1 MKSFIVLTVICLHL
15 KWSFGTPVGVS
26 SFAYQ
31 DSSGNRY
38 GGTYH
43 TPGAQLDQFFEPKD
57 LQFQTPY
64 QQNSYQA
71 QGNFFPDYFR
81 NLQFLIQEAF
91 ESNLANQAL
100 ALKAAQQAFDLTSS
114 QAGYIPY
121 LPFRSGDFGN
131 FGNMFNSANS
141 AFAGGFAA
149 PGFTHQIAA
158 ISPPNPNNPNV
169 NVFERFNEGSAI
181 PGANFVSMKSTAY
194 SSSSNINGKEI
205 SNRGSETV
213 VNNNGKVTGYSVHS

>member
-31 DSSGNRY
+31 DSSGNSITETREFSRS
-38 GGTYH
+38 G
-43 TPGAQLDQFFEPKD
+43 E
-57 LQFQTPY
+57 
-64 QQNSYQA
+64 
-71 QGNFFPDYFR
+71 R
-81 NLQFLIQEAF
+81 R
-91 ESNLANQAL
+91 SNLTPLHPLRAIKPF
-100 ALKAAQQAFDLTSS
+100 LK
-114 QAGYIPY
+114 P
-121 LPFRSGDFGN
+121 LPPLRPLRLFRPRHAKSGSGSGDFGN

>member
-31 DSSGNRY
+31 DSSGNR
-38 GGTYH
+38 
-43 TPGAQLDQFFEPKD
+43 
-57 LQFQTPY
+57 
-64 QQNSYQA
+64 
-71 QGNFFPDYFR
+71 
-81 NLQFLIQEAF
+81 AF

>member
-1 MKSFIVLTVICLHL
+1 MKVFIVFSAICLQF
-15 KWSFGTPVGVS
+15 KWSHGTPVGVS

-43 TPGAQLDQFFEPKD
+43 TPDGQLDHFYEPKD

-64 QQNSYQA
+64 DNSYQDH
-71 QGNFFPDYFR
+71 GNFFPDYFR
-81 NLQFLIQEAF
+81 NLQYLIQEAF

-100 ALKAAQQAFDLTSS
+100 ALKAAQQAFDLTSN

-121 LPFRSGDFGN
+121 LPFRSSDFGN
-131 FGNMFNSANS
+131 FGNMFNSPNS
-141 AFAGGFAA
+141 AFAGGFAS

-158 ISPPNPNNPNV
+158 ISPPNPSNPNV

>member
-81 NLQFLIQEAF
+81 NLQFLIQE
-91 ESNLANQAL
+91 
-100 ALKAAQQAFDLTSS
+100 
-114 QAGYIPY
+114 
-121 LPFRSGDFGN
+121 SGDFGN